1 MIGGL
6 ILVALGLV
14 MPQAALASGD
24 SADLA
29 AIPPQVETAKPEMG
43 QVDVGQAEPAQDQ
56 TEQVETRYPSGQIQE
71 RYRTMRLAGEVVRDG
86 LAEEFYPDG
95 KLKGTVFWKNGKQEG
110 DAVFYHPDGRKSYA
124 THYRQ
129 GKKWGF
135 ATVWYANGQKQW
147 EAMYQDGLTH
157 GVWREWYRDGKR
169 KFMGMYSKGR
179 LDGRATWWYPNGR
192 LQQERDYSQGQSL
205 PGSVKAYDST
215 GRQTFPAPQSKS
227 KQDRPESA
235 MAESLA
241 H

>member
-1 MIGGL
+1 LIGVL
-6 ILVALGLV
+6 ILVALGFA
-14 MPQAALASGD
+14 MPLAAPSSGNLAD
-24 SADLA
+24 SAA
-29 AIPPQVETAKPEMG
+29 PS
-43 QVDVGQAEPAQDQ
+43 QAETVKPDTLQGKTD
-56 TEQVETRYPSGQIQE
+56 QVETRYPDGRVQE
-71 RYRTMRLAGEVVRDG
+71 RYRTLRAEGGEVVRDG

-95 KLKGTVFWKNGKQEG
+95 KLKGTVLWKNGKQEG

-169 KFMGMYSKGR
+169 KFTGMYSKGR

-192 LQQERDYSQGQSL
+192 LQQERDYSQGQSV
-205 PGSVKAYDST
+205 PGTVKAYDST
-215 GRQTFPAPQSKS
+215 GRQTFPAPQSRL
-227 KQDRPESA
+227 KQDIPESA